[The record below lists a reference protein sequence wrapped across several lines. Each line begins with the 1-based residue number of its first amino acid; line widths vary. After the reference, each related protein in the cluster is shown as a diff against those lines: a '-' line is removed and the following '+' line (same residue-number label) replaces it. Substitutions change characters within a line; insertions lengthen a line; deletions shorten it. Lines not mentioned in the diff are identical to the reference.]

1 MSSHAPLKIE
11 ILTSR
16 EKEEHGIHSPVEIE
30 HILRSIAEQG
40 SRIVLYYGDAN
51 YFFLTTLLGVDKKGL
66 WLEQSPNPTDNR
78 RALESD
84 QLVLV
89 GTHLQVKVQF
99 SAKKVRGVKYQG
111 YPAFYLSLPTCIYR
125 LQRRDNFRLSLSP
138 AEYLRCVIPPAAPQA
153 EVPREVTVMDISA
166 GGIKLSCAESDVELE
181 EGQVY
186 ENCQISL
193 PETGKLNVTIIVK
206 NMTLLHTKSGQT
218 IKRAGCQFIN
228 VDGATNILL
237 QRYINNMQRAA
248 KAKQLT

>member
-11 ILTSR
+11 LLTRR
-16 EKEEHGIHSPVEIE
+16 EEEEHGIHSPVEIE
-30 HILRSIAEQG
+30 HVLRSIAEQG
-40 SRIVLYYGDAN
+40 SRMVLYYGDAN
-51 YFFLTTLLGVDKKGL
+51 YFFMTTLLGVDKKGL

-78 RALESD
+78 RTLESD
-84 QLVLV
+84 KLILV

-99 SAKKVRGVKYQG
+99 TAKKASNVKYQG
-111 YPAFYLSLPTCIYR
+111 YPAFYLPLPTCIYR
-125 LQRRDNFRLSLSP
+125 LQRRESFRLTLAP
-138 AEYLRCVIPPAAPQA
+138 AEYLHCAIPPATPQA
-153 EVPREVTVMDISA
+153 EAPREVTVMDIST
-166 GGIKLSCAESDVELE
+166 GGVKLSCAENDVELE
-181 EGQVY
+181 EGLVY

-193 PETGKLNVTIIVK
+193 PEAGKINVTIIVK
-206 NMTLLHTKSGQT
+206 NLTLIHTKSGQT

>member
-11 ILTSR
+11 ILSR
-16 EKEEHGIHSPVEIE
+16 REEEEHGIHSPVEIE

-51 YFFLTTLLGVDKKGL
+51 YFFLTTMLGVDRRGL

-78 RALESD
+78 RVLESEN
-84 QLVLV
+84 LVFV

-99 SAKKVRGVKYQG
+99 SAKKVSNVKYQG
-111 YPAFYLSLPTCIYR
+111 YPAFYLTLPTRIYR
-125 LQRRDNFRLSLSP
+125 LQRRESFRLTLAP
-138 AEYLRCVIPPAAPQA
+138 AEYLHCVIPPAVPQA
-153 EVPREVTVMDISA
+153 AAPREVTVMDISA
-166 GGIKLSCAESDVELE
+166 GGVKLSCAESDVELE

-186 ENCQISL
+186 ENCQITL
-193 PETGKLNVTIIVK
+193 PDAGKINVTIIVR
-206 NMTLLHTKSGQT
+206 NLTLLHTKSGQT
-218 IKRAGCQFIN
+218 IKRAGCQFVN